1 MIKHDQTLVINLIY
15 ELISKVKIDRLL
27 FTPEISLE
35 TTLKILDDLSKI
47 LKDLND
53 KESSVKD

>member
-15 ELISKVKIDRLL
+15 ELISKVKFDRLL
-27 FTPEISLE
+27 FTPEISLD